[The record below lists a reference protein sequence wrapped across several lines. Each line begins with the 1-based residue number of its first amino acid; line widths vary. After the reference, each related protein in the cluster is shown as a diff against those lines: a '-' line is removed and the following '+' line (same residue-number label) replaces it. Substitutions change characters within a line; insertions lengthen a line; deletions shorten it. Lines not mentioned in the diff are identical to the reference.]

1 MPECR
6 YDPLM
11 STQMYPKAMRSPV
24 PLIIILFILICFGA
38 GGTQGQTRRIP
49 DDEMAALR
57 AIAQQLGKTDWNLSL
72 NECDENGNWYA
83 PVKDGLYNSTVN
95 CTCLGD
101 VCHISAIYLK
111 GQDLP
116 GVLPKS
122 IANLSYLR
130 YLDLNRNFLSG
141 SIPPEWTS
149 TKLEFLGLSVNRLSG
164 TIPKYLGR
172 MISLTNLSL
181 ESNMFEGTVP
191 AELGNLVNLQY
202 FNLNSNNLTGEL
214 PKELLNNLTNLR
226 EVRLSSNSFTGKL
239 PSFQSWEQL
248 RILELEAS
256 GFEGP
261 IPFNISHL
269 RNLTELRIADLNGGV
284 ASNFPPLEDMR
295 EMKRLMLRSC
305 NIFGSIPS
313 YLGNFPALN
322 ELDLT
327 YNRLEG
333 NITNLEA
340 VQWIYLTRN
349 FLTGPIPSWTTTR
362 PTRYVIH
369 PQLLTCSE
377 ASPVGTTRKILTQWN
392 FTVCISVSRDF
403 AQDFAQC
410 LKNTPCTGS
419 RYSLHINCGGE
430 QVTIGKTTYESDEI
444 EGDAAEFVHQVSYW
458 GFSSTGR
465 IWDFQNTYYIAKN
478 VSVLKMNDSQL
489 YTRARLSP
497 LSLTY
502 YGRCLANGNYTVT
515 LRFAEIIFRD
525 NASYRSLG
533 RRLFDIY
540 IQDELDSKDFDIEA
554 AAEGVDKAT
563 VLNFNNVAV
572 TNHTV
577 EIRFY
582 WAGKGTRDIP
592 TRGTYGPL
600 ISAISV
606 VSRCLMDLVD
616 PKLGSDF
623 NKEEAMRMAKVAL
636 VCTNPSPAL
645 RPAMSAVVSMLEGK
659 LGIEELVTDPRIY
672 DDDFRFVALRDK
684 YDELQHQT
692 SSEAKTLMDL
702 TVTGSSS
709 TSA

>member
-362 PTRYVIH
+362 PTR
-369 PQLLTCSE
+369 
-377 ASPVGTTRKILTQWN
+377 
-392 FTVCISVSRDF
+392 
-403 AQDFAQC
+403 DFAQC